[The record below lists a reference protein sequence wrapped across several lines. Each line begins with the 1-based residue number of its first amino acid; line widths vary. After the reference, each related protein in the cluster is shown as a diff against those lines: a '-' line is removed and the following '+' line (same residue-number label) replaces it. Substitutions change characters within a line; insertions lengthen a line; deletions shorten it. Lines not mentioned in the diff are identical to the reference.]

1 MFGIVTVSLAMPHHV
16 VKNERIVC
24 DVIFKNMAFLFC
36 LFAFFRVSNCRGKT
50 LGHLMLPPQTLPKL
64 MRLLSSAHITF
75 LAFRMVSSF
84 ILLHVRKH
92 N

>member
-36 LFAFFRVSNCRGKT
+36 LFAFFRVSNRRGKT
-50 LGHLMLPPQTLPKL
+50 WAFDVAAANVTKTDAAFIFSTYNILGIPNGVIFYPITCSQT
-64 MRLLSSAHITF
+64 
-75 LAFRMVSSF
+75 
-84 ILLHVRKH
+84 
-92 N
+92 

>member
-36 LFAFFRVSNCRGKT
+36 LFAFFAFRIVEGK

-64 MRLLSSAHITF
+64 MRLLSSAHFTF